1 MSVLF
6 SSATDEWPTP
16 PAFFAKLNR
25 RYGFTLPCAT
35 PVNATC
41 SEKFMALP
49 TCGCTREMKD
59 EVEREAASEG
69 SSMADYTRRA
79 VLRELR
85 ARKQEHAD
93 AA

>member
-1 MSVLF
+1 M
-6 SSATDEWPTP
+6 
-16 PAFFAKLNR
+16 R
-25 RYGFTLPCAT
+25 
-35 PVNATC
+35 
-41 SEKFMALP
+41 EKFNALL

-85 ARKQEHAD
+85 ARKQEHDD